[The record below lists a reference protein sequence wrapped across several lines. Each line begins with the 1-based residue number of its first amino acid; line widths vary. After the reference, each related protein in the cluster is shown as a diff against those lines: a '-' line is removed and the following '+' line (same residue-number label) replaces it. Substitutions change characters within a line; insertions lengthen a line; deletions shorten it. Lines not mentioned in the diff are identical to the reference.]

1 MNSKS
6 KEFNKKY
13 SKKEEF
19 DTLDEWGL
27 DDGLSKKKKSMKK
40 NNKKR
45 SLKRAKGDDK
55 NFNKYMTKVSPDDAN
70 QKNELIEGDDDN
82 YKTPVDTGYKKK
94 SKAKSKTKSK
104 SKNKVKEDS
113 SVSSLSIEDGGLFAN
128 KEPIKNKK
136 NDMSKFLKNI
146 GTDQLI
152 PVIGEVQNMMDIN
165 QYQNNQV
172 YSSDNGEAKILDKGI
187 YNLINSGK
195 LPMPYINSTMNM
207 TQQSNPYMNQNDQM
221 MQPQM
226 MQPQMM
232 QPQMMQQQMMQPN
245 MMESQMM
252 QPNIMESQMMQPQMM
267 QAPMLNSLGP
277 QLMSGME
284 EGLNKLPMPTVDLN
298 KDNLLSDNNHQSL
311 NTNINELVGGSTN
324 DFFLKKKI

>member
-1 MNSKS
+1 
-6 KEFNKKY
+6 
-13 SKKEEF
+13 
-19 DTLDEWGL
+19 
-27 DDGLSKKKKSMKK
+27 
-40 NNKKR
+40 
-45 SLKRAKGDDK
+45 
-55 NFNKYMTKVSPDDAN
+55 
-70 QKNELIEGDDDN
+70 
-82 YKTPVDTGYKKK
+82 
-94 SKAKSKTKSK
+94 
-104 SKNKVKEDS
+104 
-113 SVSSLSIEDGGLFAN
+113 
-128 KEPIKNKK
+128 
-136 NDMSKFLKNI
+136 
-146 GTDQLI
+146 
-152 PVIGEVQNMMDIN
+152 
-165 QYQNNQV
+165 
-172 YSSDNGEAKILDKGI
+172 
-187 YNLINSGK
+187 
-195 LPMPYINSTMNM
+195 
-207 TQQSNPYMNQNDQM
+207 M